1 MNTDQL
7 LKKIEKLIE
16 PIRTQLYEQGAN
28 IVRVVQGQRRLEQ
41 GQAQIKT
48 VLETLEAGQKDI
60 RETMAIIVFFPLMKR
75 STKWFIWRC
84 ATLPGSGRCRSAT
97 GSQHSIALRWNS
109 PSGFPDEQQLVTQCG
124 SKSRQLAAHETTHA
138 KKRGHARLHM

>member
-7 LKKIEKLIE
+7 LEKIEKLIE

-60 RETMAIIVFFPLMKR
+60 RETMATKADIQDLKAEVVRKIKQHDKLVDGDCTIV
-75 STKWFIWRC
+75 C
-84 ATLPGSGRCRSAT
+84 VNGRNLNR
-97 GSQHSIALRWNS
+97 
-109 PSGFPDEQQLVTQCG
+109 
-124 SKSRQLAAHETTHA
+124 
-138 KKRGHARLHM
+138 

>member
-7 LKKIEKLIE
+7 LEKIEKLIE

-60 RETMAIIVFFPLMKR
+60 RETMATKADIQDLKAKVVRKIKQHDKRVDGDCTIV
-75 STKWFIWRC
+75 C
-84 ATLPGSGRCRSAT
+84 VNGRNLNR
-97 GSQHSIALRWNS
+97 
-109 PSGFPDEQQLVTQCG
+109 
-124 SKSRQLAAHETTHA
+124 
-138 KKRGHARLHM
+138 

>member
-7 LKKIEKLIE
+7 LEKIEKLIE

-60 RETMAIIVFFPLMKR
+60 RETMATKADIQDLKAEVVKKIKQHDKR
-75 STKWFIWRC
+75 ID
-84 ATLPGSGRCRSAT
+84 
-97 GSQHSIALRWNS
+97 ALEEKEGIPN
-109 PSGFPDEQQLVTQCG
+109 PY
-124 SKSRQLAAHETTHA
+124 KN
-138 KKRGHARLHM
+138 

>member
-7 LKKIEKLIE
+7 LEKNEKLIE

-60 RETMAIIVFFPLMKR
+60 RETMATKADIQDLKAEVVRKIKQHDKR
-75 STKWFIWRC
+75 VD
-84 ATLPGSGRCRSAT
+84 
-97 GSQHSIALRWNS
+97 ALEEKEGIPN
-109 PSGFPDEQQLVTQCG
+109 PY
-124 SKSRQLAAHETTHA
+124 KN
-138 KKRGHARLHM
+138 

>member
-7 LKKIEKLIE
+7 LEKIEKLIE

-60 RETMAIIVFFPLMKR
+60 RETMATKADIQDLKAKVVRKIKQHDKR
-75 STKWFIWRC
+75 VD
-84 ATLPGSGRCRSAT
+84 
-97 GSQHSIALRWNS
+97 ALEEKEGIPN
-109 PSGFPDEQQLVTQCG
+109 PY
-124 SKSRQLAAHETTHA
+124 KN
-138 KKRGHARLHM
+138 

>member
-28 IVRVVQGQRRLEQ
+28 IVRFVQGQRRLEQ
-41 GQAQIKT
+41 RQAQIKT

-60 RETMAIIVFFPLMKR
+60 RETMATKADIQDLKAKVVRKIKQHDKR
-75 STKWFIWRC
+75 VD
-84 ATLPGSGRCRSAT
+84 
-97 GSQHSIALRWNS
+97 ALEEKEGIPN
-109 PSGFPDEQQLVTQCG
+109 PY
-124 SKSRQLAAHETTHA
+124 KN
-138 KKRGHARLHM
+138 

>member
-60 RETMAIIVFFPLMKR
+60 RETMATKADIQDLKAKVVRKIKQHDKR
-75 STKWFIWRC
+75 VD
-84 ATLPGSGRCRSAT
+84 
-97 GSQHSIALRWNS
+97 ALEEKEGIPN
-109 PSGFPDEQQLVTQCG
+109 PY
-124 SKSRQLAAHETTHA
+124 KN
-138 KKRGHARLHM
+138 

>member
-7 LKKIEKLIE
+7 LEKIEKLIE

-60 RETMAIIVFFPLMKR
+60 RETMATKADIQDLKAKVVRKIKQHDKR
-75 STKWFIWRC
+75 VD
-84 ATLPGSGRCRSAT
+84 
-97 GSQHSIALRWNS
+97 ALEEKEGIHN
-109 PSGFPDEQQLVTQCG
+109 TY
-124 SKSRQLAAHETTHA
+124 KN
-138 KKRGHARLHM
+138 

>member
-7 LKKIEKLIE
+7 LEKIEKLIE

-60 RETMAIIVFFPLMKR
+60 RETMATSRYSRLK
-75 STKWFIWRC
+75 
-84 ATLPGSGRCRSAT
+84 GR
-97 GSQHSIALRWNS
+97 
-109 PSGFPDEQQLVTQCG
+109 G
-124 SKSRQLAAHETTHA
+124 SKEDKTA
-138 KKRGHARLHM
+138 

>member
-7 LKKIEKLIE
+7 LEKIEKLIE
-16 PIRTQLYEQGAN
+16 PIRTQLYEQEAN

-60 RETMAIIVFFPLMKR
+60 RETMATKADIQDLKAKVVRKIKQHDKR
-75 STKWFIWRC
+75 VD
-84 ATLPGSGRCRSAT
+84 
-97 GSQHSIALRWNS
+97 ALEEKEGIPN
-109 PSGFPDEQQLVTQCG
+109 PY
-124 SKSRQLAAHETTHA
+124 KN
-138 KKRGHARLHM
+138 